1 MPVIR
6 SEIRN
11 LEIIEQ
17 AHYTVYLPS
26 YSDKKILKVLS
37 KIRGVEWQVFS
48 KHDSESYQTENIKIV
63 PLSIENF
70 ILSMASSNGV
80 LCGAGFET
88 PAEALFLM
96 KKLMVIPIKG
106 QYEQHFN
113 AVGLKHLGVP
123 VLDKLSR
130 RSIKNIQEWV
140 TKGKIIS
147 KHFPDQTQV
156 IIDDLLM
163 QYLNSTVR
171 SLNKLQFSPH
181 NQ

>member
-1 MPVIR
+1 M
-6 SEIRN
+6 
-11 LEIIEQ
+11 
-17 AHYTVYLPS
+17 
-26 YSDKKILKVLS
+26 
-37 KIRGVEWQVFS
+37 FS